1 MSRVSTACG
10 THMAQADGSIV
21 EEADGLHTVPDE
33 LDEQE
38 VLQQLPE
45 NGNTSSSLQREKRRT
60 PNDKETERKHALPKS
75 FVDKNMSDVSPNHS
89 LDHLMLSSDR
99 NPRRGSAEE
108 GPSRPHNHLHSSNN
122 NIHSKR
128 NSKREESK
136 SPSRHPSPA
145 AYTQQQFNGWK
156 KEFGQAF
163 KKISAIGRLRSSV
176 NPATPTGS
184 GHRHNQHQQVNDE
197 DLYTQRLASDLLDS
211 LLSGCP
217 ASLFASTQFL
227 RDEHGKRRAPM
238 LLAKL
243 DVRVSPLKSENN
255 FLDLTNG
262 NHHHHHNNNNNNSS
276 NNITPNTNSDRR
288 PSLPRR
294 SSIMS
299 ISSNVAEYMYGR
311 NENSLFRIHLE
322 YGIDDNRLKWSI
334 VRSYKDIKSLH
345 HKLKIVAF
353 QQSTISKL
361 YSDNNRYHSLQ
372 LPHFPHYKE
381 MIKERNMLEKKL
393 NNKPTSSA
401 AASHIS
407 AGNENNNNHDVAS
420 LETLSSSEISEFDI
434 NNVKMKHLQDLIDEP
449 DDFSQPIHLRLERY
463 LRLLNIALC
472 LRPHANRLF
481 EFYELSPL
489 GNLLSRESGFQGK
502 QGYLVIRST
511 AKAQGWRVSHFGK
524 HAFKDM
530 IDRHTTKW
538 FMVRNSYVT
547 YVSDL
552 SSTTPL
558 DVFLIDWKFKVRFS
572 GNKNNILDNK
582 KEINWIIHDPNL
594 EINDE
599 LEELAIENHTN
610 DIINRNGDSKTQQKK
625 SNISSK
631 LLLLTLENSERKL
644 KIICKSENSLKQWIS
659 SIIKMSTS
667 TIWSKPNRFGSFAP
681 VRTNSFCK
689 FLVDGRDYFW
699 SLSEALL
706 MAKDVIYI
714 HDWWLS
720 PELYLRRPVKG
731 NQEFRIDRM
740 LKKCAEKGIK
750 IFIVIYRNV
759 GNIVGTDSLWTKHS
773 MLSLHPN
780 IHIIRSPNQWLQNTY
795 FWAHHEKFV
804 VIDETF
810 AFIGG
815 TDLCYGRY
823 DTFEHVLRDD
833 AESLLDQNF
842 PGKDYSNARIA
853 DFHDLDKPFES
864 MYDRKVIPRM
874 PWHDV
879 QMMTLGEPARDLA
892 RHFVQRW
899 NYLLRA
905 KRPSRLTPLLT
916 PPSDLT
922 AEELNRLPMFEILR
936 EKSTCETQI
945 LRSAGNW
952 SLGLKETECSIQN
965 AYLKLIEK
973 SEHFIYIEN
982 QFFITSTAWNG
993 TYVLNKIGDA
1003 LVDRIIKANQD
1014 NKPWKAFV
1022 LIPLMPGFDSPV
1034 DAAEASSLR
1043 LIMQFQYQSIS
1054 RGEHSVFQKLK
1065 KLNIDPAQY
1074 IQFFS
1079 LRKWSTF
1086 EPNEKLITEQLYVHA
1101 KIMIADDRRCII
1113 GSANINERSQLG
1125 NRDSEV
1131 AILVRD
1137 TDLVKTK
1144 MNGDEYYAG
1153 RFPWELRQ
1161 RLMRE
1166 HLGCD
1171 VDLVEFV
1178 EQKFERFE
1186 NVATKNYKTLHTLDN
1201 DGDGSNKWTEQQ
1213 MIDSAMIELGYREI
1227 FDCKCSSQW
1236 HNIHGNVAN
1245 ANTTKYGINEEE
1257 PKRAGEDAYNKL
1269 FTSVDHQQSFR
1280 KRKPLP
1286 KHRFASLGLTF
1297 NHRAGVENI
1306 GIRDHKVLST
1316 DPRLR
1321 KNDEHKKEVD
1331 GYGPDGWKKESNE
1344 KYKSD
1349 ATEQLKE
1356 WALKSLTS
1364 KVLDDKNLIKSKASE
1379 GFSEYLPDEKDLE
1392 MYIMDKSVT
1401 NRNKWGMLKRICYLQ
1416 YLSHKLD
1423 DRKSQRLKKIK
1434 DMKRH
1439 LSSSTESTKNASNS
1453 PPLNEKSN
1461 EGESTDVNQ
1470 DGDGDEYHRLHADI
1484 LRNQELDDNSLDDL
1498 LSQIIPKIT
1507 NFNSGE
1513 IDDAKKEELLKL
1525 NFIDPYSFEDP
1536 LISSF
1541 SEGLWF
1547 TVALRNTLLYK
1558 LVFHCQPDNAVQNW
1572 KEYGEFTELEQE
1584 FHINQEKLIDL
1595 EAENINSTAT
1605 NVVDKEREKERMK
1618 RAAELRMKLSGSL
1631 LYGFNQ
1637 KIFDKHT
1644 AQRILERIHGHLVIF
1659 PTEWLAKEVESRN
1672 WIFNSDRLSP
1682 MEIYN

>member
-1 MSRVSTACG
+1 MSNVSTASG
-10 THMAQADGSIV
+10 THFAPPQADRSV
-21 EEADGLHTVPDE
+21 TEEVDRVNSRPDE
-33 LDEQE
+33 LENQE
-38 VLQQLPE
+38 VLRQLPE
-45 NGNTSSSLQREKRRT
+45 NGNLTSSLQREKRRT
-60 PNDKETERKHALPKS
+60 PNGKEAERKHALPKS
-75 FVDKNMSDVSPNHS
+75 FVDRNLSDVSPNHS
-89 LDHLMLSSDR
+89 LDHIMHSNEHD
-99 NPRRGSAEE
+99 PRRGSDEE
-108 GPSRPHNHLHSSNN
+108 NMHRLYNNLHSSNN
-122 NIHSKR
+122 NVHSKR
-128 NSKREESK
+128 NSKREEERAPQRRS
-136 SPSRHPSPA
+136 SSV

-156 KEFGQAF
+156 KEFGHAF
-163 KKISAIGRLRSSV
+163 KKISAIGRLKSSV
-176 NPATPTGS
+176 NSPTPAGS
-184 GHRHNQHQQVNDE
+184 GHRHNQHQHQQVNEE

-211 LLSGCP
+211 LLAGCP

-227 RDEHGKRRAPM
+227 RDEHGKRRAPL

-243 DVRVSPLKSENN
+243 DVRVSPLKNDNN
-255 FLDLTNG
+255 ILDITNS
-262 NHHHHHNNNNNNSS
+262 NHNHRGNNNNN
-276 NNITPNTNSDRR
+276 TGENSDRR
-288 PSLPRR
+288 PSIPRR
-294 SSIMS
+294 SSIIS
-299 ISSNVAEYMYGR
+299 ISSNVAEFMYSR

-322 YGIDDNRLKWSI
+322 YGIDEDRLKWSI
-334 VRSYKDIKSLH
+334 IRSYKDIKSLH

-353 QQSTISKL
+353 QQLTISKL

-381 MIKERNMLEKKL
+381 MVKERNVMEKKAE
-393 NNKPTSSA
+393 NKPSSA
-401 AASHIS
+401 AS
-407 AGNENNNNHDVAS
+407 APHTSENNDNDNGSNITS
-420 LETLSSSEISEFDI
+420 LETLSSSEISEFNID
-434 NNVKMKHLQDLIDEP
+434 NVKMKHLQDLIDEP

-538 FMVRNSYVT
+538 FLVRNSYLT

-572 GNKNNILDNK
+572 GNKNNILDNEN
-582 KEINWIIHDPNL
+582 EINWIIHDPNL

-599 LEELAIENHTN
+599 LEEFGIENDAN
-610 DIINRNGDSKTQQKK
+610 NILDKNGKSKTHQKK

-644 KIICKSENSLKQWIS
+644 KIICKSESSLKQWMS

-667 TIWSKPNRFGSFAP
+667 TPWSKPNRFGSFAP

-740 LKKCAEKGIK
+740 LKSCAEKGIK

-773 MLSLHPN
+773 MLNLHPN

-922 AEELNRLPMFEILR
+922 AEELKSFPMFEILR

-965 AYLKLIEK
+965 AYLKLIEQ

-982 QFFITSTAWNG
+982 QFFITSTVWNG
-993 TYVLNKIGDA
+993 TCVLNKIGDA
-1003 LVDRIIKANQD
+1003 LVDRIVKANQEK
-1014 NKPWKAFV
+1014 KPWKAFI

-1034 DAAEASSLR
+1034 DTAEASSLR

-1054 RGEHSVFQKLK
+1054 RGEHSIFSKLK

-1086 EPNEKLITEQLYVHA
+1086 APNERLITEQLYVHA
-1101 KIMIADDRRCII
+1101 KILIADDRRCII

-1131 AILVRD
+1131 AILIRD
-1137 TDLVKTK
+1137 TDLIKTK
-1144 MNGDEYYAG
+1144 MNGDDYYAG
-1153 RFPWELRQ
+1153 KFPWELRQ

-1178 EQKFERFE
+1178 EKKFERFE
-1186 NVATKNYKTLHTLDN
+1186 KFAAKNYEKLHTLSKE
-1201 DGDGSNKWTEQQ
+1201 GDSGNNWSDRE

-1227 FDCKCSSQW
+1227 FGCKFSPQW
-1236 HNIHGNVAN
+1236 KSGHGNSVDDGS
-1245 ANTTKYGINEEE
+1245 TQCGINEKEVG
-1257 PKRAGEDAYNKL
+1257 REDENVYEKFFN
-1269 FTSVDHQQSFR
+1269 SVDYGKSSR
-1280 KRKPLP
+1280 KRTPLP
-1286 KHRFASLGLTF
+1286 KHNFASLGLTF
-1297 NHRAGVENI
+1297 NHRAGIENV

-1331 GYGPDGWKKESNE
+1331 GYGPDCWKKESN
-1344 KYKSD
+1344 KKFKAD

-1356 WALKSLTS
+1356 WALNSLAS
-1364 KVLDDKNLIKSKASE
+1364 KVLDDKEMIKSEIPE
-1379 GFSEYLPDEKDLE
+1379 GFSNYLPNEKDLE
-1392 MYIMDKSVT
+1392 MYLTDKTVT
-1401 NRNKWGMLKRICYLQ
+1401 NRNKWSMLKRICYLQ

-1423 DRKSQRLKKIK
+1423 ERKTQRLKKIK
-1434 DMKRH
+1434 DMRRH
-1439 LSSSTESTKNASNS
+1439 LSSSTESTRNGSNS
-1453 PPLNEKSN
+1453 LPLNEKSN
-1461 EGESTDVNQ
+1461 EGESTNVDQ
-1470 DGDGDEYHRLHADI
+1470 DIEGDEYHRLHEDI
-1484 LRNQELDDNSLDDL
+1484 LKNQELDDGSLDDL

-1547 TVALRNTLLYK
+1547 TIALRNTLLYK

-1584 FHINQEKLIDL
+1584 FQINQEKLIDL
-1595 EAENINSTAT
+1595 EAENINSTTT
-1605 NVVDKEREKERMK
+1605 NVVDKDREKEKMRK
-1618 RAAELRMKLSGSL
+1618 AAELRMKLSGSL

-1637 KIFDKHT
+1637 KVFDKHT

>member
-1 MSRVSTACG
+1 
-10 THMAQADGSIV
+10 
-21 EEADGLHTVPDE
+21 
-33 LDEQE
+33 
-38 VLQQLPE
+38 
-45 NGNTSSSLQREKRRT
+45 
-60 PNDKETERKHALPKS
+60 
-75 FVDKNMSDVSPNHS
+75 
-89 LDHLMLSSDR
+89 MLS
-99 NPRRGSAEE
+99 
-108 GPSRPHNHLHSSNN
+108 
-122 NIHSKR
+122 
-128 NSKREESK
+128 
-136 SPSRHPSPA
+136 
-145 AYTQQQFNGWK
+145 
-156 KEFGQAF
+156 
-163 KKISAIGRLRSSV
+163 KKISAIGRLKSTV
-176 NPATPTGS
+176 NPTAPTAG
-184 GHRHNQHQQVNDE
+184 GHRHNQHQHQPVNEE

-227 RDEHGKRRAPM
+227 RDEHGKRRAPL

-243 DVRVSPLKSENN
+243 DVRVSPLKSDNN
-255 FLDLTNG
+255 ILDLTNSNH
-262 NHHHHHNNNNNNSS
+262 NHHGNNDNNDNNDNDNNNTS
-276 NNITPNTNSDRR
+276 NNPDRR
-288 PSLPRR
+288 PSVPRR
-294 SSIMS
+294 SSIIS
-299 ISSNVAEYMYGR
+299 ISSNVAEFMYGR

-322 YGIDDNRLKWSI
+322 YGIDENRLKWSI
-334 VRSYKDIKSLH
+334 IRSYKDLKSLH

-353 QQSTISKL
+353 QQLTISKL

-381 MIKERNMLEKKL
+381 IVKERNMLERKAE
-393 NNKPTSSA
+393 NKPSSSNSA
-401 AASHIS
+401 PQIS
-407 AGNENNNNHDVAS
+407 TGNGNNNGGDITS
-420 LETLSSSEISEFDI
+420 LETLSSSEISEFNI

-489 GNLLSRESGFQGK
+489 GNLLNRESGFKGK

-538 FMVRNSYVT
+538 FLVRNSYLT

-572 GNKNNILDNK
+572 GNKNNILDDEN
-582 KEINWIIHDPNL
+582 EINWIIHDPHL
-594 EINDE
+594 EIDDE
-599 LEELAIENHTN
+599 LEDLAIESHPN
-610 DIINRNGDSKTQQKK
+610 DIADRNSHSKMHQKK

-644 KIICKSENSLKQWIS
+644 KIICKSENSLKQWMS

-667 TIWSKPNRFGSFAP
+667 TPWSKPNRFGSFAP

-731 NQEFRIDRM
+731 NQAFRIDRM
-740 LKKCAEKGIK
+740 LKNCAEKGIK
-750 IFIVIYRNV
+750 VFIVIYRNV

-773 MLSLHPN
+773 MLNLHPN

-833 AESLLDQNF
+833 SESLLDQNY

-922 AEELNRLPMFEILR
+922 AEELKSLPMFEILR
-936 EKSTCETQI
+936 EQSTCETQI

-965 AYLKLIEK
+965 AYLKLIEQ
-973 SEHFIYIEN
+973 SDHFIYIEN

-993 TYVLNKIGDA
+993 TCVLNKIGDA
-1003 LVDRIIKANQD
+1003 LVDRIVKANQQ
-1014 NKPWKAFV
+1014 NKPWKAFI

-1034 DAAEASSLR
+1034 DTAEASSLR

-1054 RGEHSVFQKLK
+1054 RGEHSVFSKSK

-1086 EPNEKLITEQLYVHA
+1086 APNERLITEQLYVHA

-1137 TDLVKTK
+1137 TDLVKTR
-1144 MNGDEYYAG
+1144 MNGDKYYAG

-1178 EQKFERFE
+1178 EKKFKRFE
-1186 NVATKNYKTLHTLDN
+1186 NVAIKNYKTLHTLGNGGD
-1201 DGDGSNKWTEQQ
+1201 DGKNLSKKE

-1227 FDCKCSSQW
+1227 FGCKYSSQW
-1236 HNIHGNVAN
+1236 RDVHRGNTDDN
-1245 ANTTKYGINEEE
+1245 GCEYGIHEE
-1257 PKRAGEDAYNKL
+1257 KSGREDENIYKKFFNP
-1269 FTSVDHQQSFR
+1269 VDHGQSSR
-1280 KRKPLP
+1280 KRTPLP
-1286 KHRFASLGLTF
+1286 KHGFASLGLTF
-1297 NHRAGVENI
+1297 NHRAGIENI

-1331 GYGPDGWKKESNE
+1331 GYGPDGWKMESNE
-1344 KYKSD
+1344 KYKAD

-1356 WALKSLTS
+1356 WALRSLTS
-1364 KVLDDKNLIKSKASE
+1364 KVLDDDKLIKSKITE
-1379 GFSEYLPDEKDLE
+1379 GFSNYLPDEKDLE
-1392 MYIMDKSVT
+1392 LYIRDKDVT
-1401 NRNKWGMLKRICYLQ
+1401 NRNKWSMLKRVCYLQ
-1416 YLSHKLD
+1416 YLSHKLNE
-1423 DRKSQRLKKIK
+1423 RKSQRLKKIK
-1434 DMKRH
+1434 NMRRH
-1439 LSSSTESTKNASNS
+1439 LSSSTESTKNGSTN
-1453 PPLNEKSN
+1453 PPLSENDNEEESSDAGRDN
-1461 EGESTDVNQ
+1461 EC
-1470 DGDGDEYHRLHADI
+1470 DEYHKLHTDI
-1484 LRNQELDDNSLDDL
+1484 LKNQELDDNSLDDL

-1547 TVALRNTLLYK
+1547 TIALRNTLLYK
-1558 LVFHCQPDNAVQNW
+1558 LVFHCQPDNTVQNW

-1584 FHINQEKLIDL
+1584 FQINQEKLIDL
-1595 EAENINSTAT
+1595 EAENINSKST
-1605 NVVDKEREKERMK
+1605 NVVDKEREKEKMRK
-1618 RAAELRMKLSGSL
+1618 AAELRMKLSGSL

-1637 KIFDKHT
+1637 KVFDKHT